1 MSTPSPPSPPA
12 GAAPGKSPGA
22 AEPLRKRR
30 VVVIGAGIA
39 GLTAA
44 GVLQFQGCDVTV
56 LEAVRGDG
64 GGACGGALLQ
74 AGLFVGRPSACM
86 LLCMLLA
93 LGCEVFF
100 TSLLKL
106 VLAGAWALGARGRD
120 RTCPRPQGL
129 LPELFRAALARGAPQ
144 QLCLQYWGSRPGTM
158 RP

>member
-1 MSTPSPPSPPA
+1 MSTPSPPSPPAGTAA

-56 LEAVRGDG
+56 LEAVREATAAG
-64 GGACGGALLQ
+64 GFGCLGVA
-74 AGLFVGRPSACM
+74 GRPSACIHP
-86 LLCMLLA
+86 A
-93 LGCEVFF
+93 PGCEVFF
-100 TSLLKL
+100 TSRLKHM
-106 VLAGAWALGARGRD
+106 LAGAWALGARGGD

-129 LPELFRAALARGAPQ
+129 LSELFRAALARGAPVM
-144 QLCLQYWGSRPGTM
+144 CLQYWGSRPGTL